1 MRSYLPI
8 FGAIMMLG
16 FSNGASAEEFTREQ
30 LVDIIRE
37 TLVSQPDILEEAL
50 AALEVKRQN
59 DANNK
64 TLAALNKNQNAIQNS
79 DYNIVMGNPNGD
91 VTLVEFFDYNCGY
104 CKRALENVLTLI
116 EEDPNLR
123 VVMKEF
129 PILSQ
134 GSAEAAQVAIAVNMQ
149 APEKSGECH
158 GRLMTSTGSIGR
170 VQATELAREMGFDM
184 DQLQRDL
191 GSDYVAK
198 SVEEVYAI
206 ARDLGLNGTP
216 SFIVGDH
223 LVPGYVDADAMRE
236 LIANARG
243 S

>member
-1 MRSYLPI
+1 
-8 FGAIMMLG
+8 
-16 FSNGASAEEFTREQ
+16 
-30 LVDIIRE
+30 
-37 TLVSQPDILEEAL
+37 
-50 AALEVKRQN
+50 
-59 DANNK
+59 
-64 TLAALNKNQNAIQNS
+64 
-79 DYNIVMGNPNGD
+79 
-91 VTLVEFFDYNCGY
+91 
-104 CKRALENVLTLI
+104 
-116 EEDPNLR
+116 
-123 VVMKEF
+123 
-129 PILSQ
+129 
-134 GSAEAAQVAIAVNMQ
+134 
-149 APEKSGECH
+149 
-158 GRLMTSTGSIGR
+158 MTSTGSIGR